1 MRGIL
6 LSTNDI
12 LKYKSVYPQIPF
24 KTLIKEIDENKVENI
39 YFTPSLDSVIAED
52 KIEHKIA
59 VLVNEDV
66 ITSYDIIQR
75 LKLTAIIQGINL
87 NAQNTQLMVNNV
99 VDELI
104 REKVKLSK
112 INKYKI
118 EIKNEEYKEF
128 EINFFTRNKFNQD
141 EILNLLKENNIN
153 YNELKKY
160 LMGELAWNKLVNGLF
175 FRLTSISDL
184 EVDELISKNP
194 SLSVEQAE
202 NLVIQRQLDL
212 QSSKLL
218 RDIMNEATIEYK

>member
-1 MRGIL
+1 M
-6 LSTNDI
+6 
-12 LKYKSVYPQIPF
+12 
-24 KTLIKEIDENKVENI
+24 LIKICK
-39 YFTPSLDSVIAED
+39 SLLVIFFIFFSSYYVIADD
-52 KIEHKIA
+52 KVEHKIA

-112 INKYKI
+112 INEYQ
-118 EIKNEEYKEF
+118 IKVKDEEYTEF
-128 EINFFTRNKFNQD
+128 EKDFFTRNKINQD
-141 EILNLLKENNIN
+141 EILNLLRENRIN
-153 YNELKKY
+153 YQEFKKY
-160 LMGELAWNKLVNGLF
+160 LKGELAWNKLINGLF
-175 FRLTSISDL
+175 FRLTSVSNL
-184 EVDELISKNP
+184 EVDELMSKNP
-194 SLSVEQAE
+194 SLLVEQAE

>member
-1 MRGIL
+1 MLINICKSIL
-6 LSTNDI
+6 VIFLVFISSYY
-12 LKYKSVYPQIPF
+12 LKA
-24 KTLIKEIDENKVENI
+24 D
-39 YFTPSLDSVIAED
+39 D

-66 ITSYDIIQR
+66 ITSYDIVQR
-75 LKLTAIIQGINL
+75 LKLMAIIKGINL

-112 INKYKI
+112 INEYQ
-118 EIKNEEYKEF
+118 IKVKDEEYTEF
-128 EINFFTRNKFNQD
+128 EINFFTRNKINQD
-141 EILNLLKENNIN
+141 EILNLLKENKMN
-153 YNELKKY
+153 YQVLKKY
-160 LMGELAWNKLVNGLF
+160 LMGELAWNKLINGLF

-184 EVDELISKNP
+184 EVDELINKNP
-194 SLSVEQAE
+194 NLSVEQAE

>member
-1 MRGIL
+1 MLMNICKSL
-6 LSTNDI
+6 LVIFFVFFSSN
-12 LKYKSVYPQIPF
+12 
-24 KTLIKEIDENKVENI
+24 N
-39 YFTPSLDSVIAED
+39 VIADD

-87 NAQNTQLMVNNV
+87 NAQNTQLIVNNV

-112 INKYKI
+112 INEYQ
-118 EIKNEEYKEF
+118 IKVKDEEYAEF
-128 EINFFTRNKFNQD
+128 EINFFTRNKINQD
-141 EILNLLKENNIN
+141 EILNLLRENKIN
-153 YNELKKY
+153 YQELKKY
-160 LMGELAWNKLVNGLF
+160 LMSELAWNKLINGLF

-184 EVDELISKNP
+184 EVDEVISKNP

-218 RDIMNEATIEYK
+218 RDILNEATIEYK

>member
-1 MRGIL
+1 MNICKSL
-6 LSTNDI
+6 L
-12 LKYKSVYPQIPF
+12 
-24 KTLIKEIDENKVENI
+24 
-39 YFTPSLDSVIAED
+39 VIFLVFVSSYCVKADD

-75 LKLTAIIQGINL
+75 LKLMAIIQGINL
-87 NAQNTQLMVNNV
+87 NTQNTQLMVNNV

-112 INKYKI
+112 INEYQ
-118 EIKNEEYKEF
+118 IKVKDGEYIEF
-128 EINFFTRNKFNQD
+128 EINFFTRNKINQD
-141 EILNLLKENNIN
+141 EILNLLKENKIN
-153 YNELKKY
+153 YKELKKY
-160 LMGELAWNKLVNGLF
+160 LMGELAWNKLINGLF

-194 SLSVEQAE
+194 NLSVEQAE

>member
-1 MRGIL
+1 MLNFNYKYIFVIL
-6 LSTNDI
+6 CVFFIHSN
-12 LKYKSVYPQIPF
+12 LKAENSV
-24 KTLIKEIDENKVENI
+24 
-39 YFTPSLDSVIAED
+39 
-52 KIEHKIA
+52 EHKIA

-87 NAQNTQLMVNNV
+87 NAQNTQLMVSNV

-112 INKYKI
+112 INEYQVKVKD
-118 EIKNEEYKEF
+118 EEYTEF
-128 EINFFTRNKFNQD
+128 EINFFTRNKINQD
-141 EILNLLKENNIN
+141 EILNLLRENKIN
-153 YNELKKY
+153 YQELKKY
-160 LMGELAWNKLVNGLF
+160 LIGELAWNKLINGLF

-184 EVDELISKNP
+184 EVDELLNKNP

>member
-1 MRGIL
+1 MLINICKSIL
-6 LSTNDI
+6 IIFLVFISSYY
-12 LKYKSVYPQIPF
+12 LKA
-24 KTLIKEIDENKVENI
+24 D
-39 YFTPSLDSVIAED
+39 D

-66 ITSYDIIQR
+66 ITSYDIVQR

-112 INKYKI
+112 INEYQI

-153 YNELKKY
+153 YQEFKNY
-160 LMGELAWNKLVNGLF
+160 LMGEMAWNKLVNGLF

>member
-1 MRGIL
+1 MLMNICKSL
-6 LSTNDI
+6 LVIFFVFFSSHN
-12 LKYKSVYPQIPF
+12 
-24 KTLIKEIDENKVENI
+24 
-39 YFTPSLDSVIAED
+39 VIADD

-87 NAQNTQLMVNNV
+87 NAQNTQLIVNNV

-112 INKYKI
+112 INEYQ
-118 EIKNEEYKEF
+118 IKVKDEEYAEF

-153 YNELKKY
+153 YQEFKSY

-175 FRLTSISDL
+175 FRLTSISDI

>member
-1 MRGIL
+1 MLI
-6 LSTNDI
+6 NI
-12 LKYKSVYPQIPF
+12 HKS
-24 KTLIKEIDENKVENI
+24 LIVIFI
-39 YFTPSLDSVIAED
+39 IFFSSYYAIAED

-59 VLVNEDV
+59 VLVNDDV

-75 LKLTAIIQGINL
+75 LKLMAIIQGINL

-112 INKYKI
+112 INEYQ
-118 EIKNEEYKEF
+118 IKVKDEEYNEF
-128 EINFFTRNKFNQD
+128 EINFFTRNKINQD
-141 EILNLLKENNIN
+141 EILNLLRENKIN
-153 YNELKKY
+153 YQELKNY
-160 LMGELAWNKLVNGLF
+160 LMGELAWNKLINGLF

>member
-1 MRGIL
+1 M
-6 LSTNDI
+6 LS
-12 LKYKSVYPQIPF
+12 
-24 KTLIKEIDENKVENI
+24 NI
-39 YFTPSLDSVIAED
+39 YKLLLVIFIIHFSSYYAIAND

-66 ITSYDIIQR
+66 ITSYDIIKR
-75 LKLTAIIQGINL
+75 LKLNAIIQGINL

-112 INKYKI
+112 INEYQ
-118 EIKNEEYKEF
+118 IKVKDEEYTEF
-128 EINFFTRNKFNQD
+128 EINFFLRNKINQD
-141 EILNLLKENNIN
+141 EILNLLKENNVN
-153 YNELKKY
+153 YQELKRY
-160 LMGELAWNKLVNGLF
+160 LMGELAWNKLINGLF

-184 EVDELISKNP
+184 EVNELISKNP

>member
-1 MRGIL
+1 M
-6 LSTNDI
+6 
-12 LKYKSVYPQIPF
+12 
-24 KTLIKEIDENKVENI
+24 NI
-39 YFTPSLDSVIAED
+39 YKLLLVIFFTFFTSCYVIAND

-87 NAQNTQLMVNNV
+87 NSQNTQLMINNI

-104 REKVKLSK
+104 HEKVKLSK
-112 INKYKI
+112 INEYQ
-118 EIKNEEYKEF
+118 IKVEDDEYMEF
-128 EINFFTRNKFNQD
+128 EINFFTRNKIDQNK
-141 EILNLLKENNIN
+141 ILNLLNENRID
-153 YNELKKY
+153 YQELKKY
-160 LMGELAWNKLVNGLF
+160 LMGELAWNKLINGLF
-175 FRLTSISDL
+175 YRLTSISDL
-184 EVDELISKNP
+184 EVDELVNKNP
-194 SLSVEQAE
+194 SLSIEQAE

>member
-1 MRGIL
+1 MLMNICKSL
-6 LSTNDI
+6 LVIFFVFFSSYN
-12 LKYKSVYPQIPF
+12 
-24 KTLIKEIDENKVENI
+24 
-39 YFTPSLDSVIAED
+39 VIADD

-87 NAQNTQLMVNNV
+87 NTQNTQLMVNNV

-112 INKYKI
+112 INEYQ
-118 EIKNEEYKEF
+118 IKVKDEEYTEF
-128 EINFFTRNKFNQD
+128 EINFFTRNKINQD
-141 EILNLLKENNIN
+141 EILNLLKENKMN
-153 YNELKKY
+153 YQELKKY
-160 LMGELAWNKLVNGLF
+160 LMGELAWNKLINGLF

-184 EVDELISKNP
+184 EVDELINKNP
-194 SLSVEQAE
+194 NLSVEQAE